1 MLEKDKVTAVRERDA
16 HLVRLIEAI
25 TATQSTSAWSTLKE
39 EFDGEVARLNRL
51 LLAESKKK
59 DVDLPEVYRLQG
71 RIEEAK
77 KLSLEKLFDDF
88 MTERDTIRRK
98 LS

>member
-1 MLEKDKVTAVRERDA
+1 MEPDKLAPIRERDA

-25 TATQSTSAWSTLKE
+25 QDVQSSSAWSTLKE
-39 EFDGEVARLNRL
+39 EFDGEIARLNRL
-51 LLAESKKK
+51 LLAEAKKK
-59 DVDLPEVYRLQG
+59 DIDAAEQYRLQG
-71 RIEEAK
+71 RIESAK
-77 KLSLEKLFDDF
+77 KYSLEKLFEDS

>member
-1 MLEKDKVTAVRERDA
+1 MELDKLATIRERDA

-25 TATQSTSAWSTLKE
+25 QEVQSTNAWSTLKE
-39 EFDGEVARLNRL
+39 EFDGEIARLNRF

-59 DVDLPEVYRLQG
+59 EVDLPEIYRLQG
-71 RIEEAK
+71 RIESAK
-77 KLSLEKLFDDF
+77 KYSLEKLFEDS
-88 MTERDTIRRK
+88 MTERETIRRK